1 MTKKELQSV
10 AHGIAQGLSVIDAA
24 AALGVD
30 RSTLSGRMKR
40 GGFLDTVAAA
50 IDTPAEL
57 GVEAFRNLFDG
68 EQHEGERKTAYLL
81 RLDFADAVRA
91 AHADFFAKLA
101 ECTRQQAEREK
112 VDSLNI
118 KTMVEMRDRNW
129 KKGTADEMRRGLDTP
144 EKRKAYRLKHG
155 IKWDCAGFGRWY
167 EPVWDAK
174 RCTVEYCDH
183 PDSLCYWREI
193 YAWQRA
199 KFGYSWDDA
208 PGKRLWE
215 LNGTSPPAEGS
226 RDALLPVTAA
236 DAQELAEAVKAG
248 ADYLTAARKMAI
260 RARARNGTNT

>member
-1 MTKKELQSV
+1 MTKKELQAV

-68 EQHEGERKTAYLL
+68 EQHEGERKAAYLL

-129 KKGTADEMRRGLDTP
+129 KKGTADEKARGLKTAKQRRD
-144 EKRKAYRLKHG
+144 YRRRHG
-155 IKWDCAGFGRWY
+155 LKWDCAGFGKYY
-167 EPVWDAK
+167 EPTWDAR
-174 RCTVEYCDH
+174 RCGVEYAFEDGMT
-183 PDSLCYWREI
+183 YEE
-193 YAWQRA
+193 QR
-199 KFGYSWDDA
+199 KTFGYCWDDA

-248 ADYLTAARKMAI
+248 ADYLTAARRIA
-260 RARARNGTNT
+260 ARARQGAKPGKPVRL